1 MGNIPVGRVGTEKIS
16 FAFQSILQTFP
27 AVDVLLAPV
36 DDTNES
42 ELERVNASSED
53 VKGVGASVH
62 EVEFG
67 EDAYGSSTLRVNAA
81 SKFEGI

>member
-1 MGNIPVGRVGTEKIS
+1 MGNILVGMVVTDKFGFT
-16 FAFQSILQTFP
+16 FQSILKTLP
-27 AVDVLLAPV
+27 TVDVLLALV

-42 ELERVNASSED
+42 ELEQANVSSEYI
-53 VKGVGASVH
+53 KGVGASIH

>member
-1 MGNIPVGRVGTEKIS
+1 MGNILVGMVVTDKFGFT
-16 FAFQSILQTFP
+16 FQSILKTLP

-42 ELERVNASSED
+42 ELERANASSEYI
-53 VKGVGASVH
+53 KGVGASVH

-67 EDAYGSSTLRVNAA
+67 EDTYAMVRRP
-81 SKFEGI
+81 

>member
-1 MGNIPVGRVGTEKIS
+1 MGNIPVGRVVAKKFS
-16 FAFQSILQTFP
+16 FAFQSILQTLP

-42 ELERVNASSED
+42 EFERVNASSED
-53 VKGVGASVH
+53 IKGVGASVH

-67 EDAYGSSTLRVNAA
+67 ENAYGSSTLRVNTAGE
-81 SKFEGI
+81 FEGF